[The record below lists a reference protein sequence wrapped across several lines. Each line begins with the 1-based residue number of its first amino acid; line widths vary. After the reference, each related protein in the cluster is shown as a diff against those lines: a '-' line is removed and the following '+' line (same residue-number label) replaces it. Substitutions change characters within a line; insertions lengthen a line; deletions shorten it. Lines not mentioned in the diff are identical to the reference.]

1 MNALVQPSTALA
13 TEITLQLE
21 NDNGSTYT
29 GTITGKRLAGNDHV
43 EVFLTKAGNVVVYD
57 LDKLKYY
64 VDDGQ
69 VDLEDLIGDLDL
81 YLEVMDAL
89 GREATIALDV

>member
-1 MNALVQPSTALA
+1 M
-13 TEITLQLE
+13 
-21 NDNGSTYT
+21 
-29 GTITGKRLAGNDHV
+29 
-43 EVFLTKAGNVVVYD
+43 
-57 LDKLKYY
+57 DKLKYY

-89 GREATIALDV
+89 GREATIVLDASLILAPPVDPPSMVGAVP